1 MRVAVDL
8 SFIRPDHTN
17 GGTESCIKNLMKGWI
32 NAGVIEQFLFF
43 IHEDVES
50 YFFSYFFFL

>member
-43 IHEDVES
+43 IHEDVEGS
-50 YFFSYFFFL
+50 IE

>member
-32 NAGVIEQFLFF
+32 NAGVIEQFLFLF
-43 IHEDVES
+43 MKMWKGSIE
-50 YFFSYFFFL
+50 